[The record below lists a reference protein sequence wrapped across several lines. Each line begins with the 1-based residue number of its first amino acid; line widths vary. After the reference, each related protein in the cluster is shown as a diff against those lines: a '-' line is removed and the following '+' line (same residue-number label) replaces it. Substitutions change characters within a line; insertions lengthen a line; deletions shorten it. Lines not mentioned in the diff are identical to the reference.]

1 MREIRFPGHLVNS
14 ILMCF
19 CPTGEGRRR
28 GGGEDCT
35 LPRGFSIA
43 VPRISDSPAGGRNDA
58 AYVSLLRVL
67 HARYKR
73 VYTRDI
79 DPRRSFP
86 TSVPPLSATY
96 VARPTTQFTVV
107 SPDTCVFFNGAKT
120 WPATFLI
127 LHPPVCL
134 LHEFRGTHDRLFP
147 LFILFSPRVFHPSFF
162 PFSFPIRFAHS
173 VLPSFG
179 RIYVSNELLRV

>member
-28 GGGEDCT
+28 GEDCT

-96 VARPTTQFTVV
+96 VARPTQFTQSCPQIPVYF
-107 SPDTCVFFNGAKT
+107 STARKRGR
-120 WPATFLI
+120 
-127 LHPPVCL
+127 PP
-134 LHEFRGTHDRLFP
+134 F
-147 LFILFSPRVFHPSFF
+147 
-162 PFSFPIRFAHS
+162 
-173 VLPSFG
+173 
-179 RIYVSNELLRV
+179 